1 MIKGKIN
8 GVELKQ
14 FSSGEAIQFRALVEY
29 KGANKTARG
38 SMHPNT
44 PDYIFD
50 GWYAALGANPL
61 TIQSVDELRRFIG
74 KEIMVE
80 VKETQYG
87 LEIAKANCL
96 EASEPPPSPGSAP
109 PPPPTSTGNDSEPQ
123 QEPYISSAIRQE
135 MIDEDDDIPF

>member
-8 GVELKQ
+8 GVELKH
-14 FSSGEAIQFRALVEY
+14 FKSGEAIQIRALVETD
-29 KGANKTARG
+29 GGNKTARG

-44 PDYIFD
+44 PDFIFD
-50 GWYAALGANPL
+50 GWLAALGVNPL
-61 TIQSVDELRRFIG
+61 TVQSVDELRSFIG

-96 EASEPPPSPGSAP
+96 EASAPPPSPGSAP
-109 PPPPTSTGNDSEPQ
+109 PPPPASTGNSSEPQ

-135 MIDEDDDIPF
+135 MIDDDIPF